1 MAKKAKSVVVYS
13 VLTNALMNAALS
25 RRAALQVELAVGMIH
40 FDQEDDGTEA
50 AGKARLKEV
59 YNNAGYQCM
68 TKKDP
73 DYITVNRRLNACAGL
88 YDKFGSSLVSG
99 WVQNGMAKA
108 QEQAQEGAQ
117 ATQTLMAHMLEEL
130 AAYNLYTMDDVLHY
144 VGKDSSKS
152 RAPRQPSGPVTI
164 VTPEPAQAQEQAQAD
179 NVATLAAP
187 AGRLDLNIIKAQM
200 LAQFAPEVINQFC
213 AELLEQVA
221 LAEAALKQAA

>member
-1 MAKKAKSVVVYS
+1 MAKFAVAYT

-40 FDQEDDGTEA
+40 FDNEDNGTEA
-50 AGKARLKEV
+50 EGKARLKEV

-88 YDKFGSSLVSG
+88 YDKFGSSLVAG
-99 WVQNGMAKA
+99 WVQSGMAKA
-108 QEQAQEGAQ
+108 QDQKEAQ
-117 ATQTLMAHMLEEL
+117 ATQTLMAHVLEEL

-164 VTPEPAQAQEQAQAD
+164 VTPEQAPAQAD

-187 AGRLDLNIIKAQM
+187 AGRLDLNVVKAQL

-221 LAEAALKQAA
+221 LAEAALKAA